1 MSCGH
6 GDARWWTPPV
16 RCSGCGHRVAPQPG
30 IRPVETRK
38 LPTRLWL
45 FELVARWQARQ
56 MRHIPMELW
65 DMLEIER

>member
-1 MSCGH
+1 
-6 GDARWWTPPV
+6 
-16 RCSGCGHRVAPQPG
+16 VAPQPG